1 MILIKNK
8 KTDLAYFFEVYKNKL
23 KDKNFLLNL
32 SFTNNIKINYAT
44 YLFFKIICKKVIN
57 L

>member
-23 KDKNFLLNL
+23 KDKTFSLNL
-32 SFTNNIKINYAT
+32 RFY
-44 YLFFKIICKKVIN
+44 YLLKKLIMQDIYF
-57 L
+57 